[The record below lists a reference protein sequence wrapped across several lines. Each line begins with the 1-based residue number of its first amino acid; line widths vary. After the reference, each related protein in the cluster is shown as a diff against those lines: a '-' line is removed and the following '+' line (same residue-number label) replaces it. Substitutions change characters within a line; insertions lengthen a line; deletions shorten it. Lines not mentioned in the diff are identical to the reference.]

1 MCPHETGASFVLDR
15 AAYDRTRRWERVTL
29 GGDETEVVALADPG
43 DVSLDSLPQQDTKIG
58 RLSSSAWIK
67 CGSVED
73 DPLGTGVEYD
83 RLPLA

>member
-1 MCPHETGASFVLDR
+1 VGPHETGASFVLDR
-15 AAYDRTRRWERVTL
+15 APHDRTRRWERVAL
-29 GGDETEVVALADPG
+29 SRDETEIIPLANSG
-43 DVSLDSLPQQDTKIG
+43 DVSLDSLPEQDAKIG

-83 RLPLA
+83 RLPFA